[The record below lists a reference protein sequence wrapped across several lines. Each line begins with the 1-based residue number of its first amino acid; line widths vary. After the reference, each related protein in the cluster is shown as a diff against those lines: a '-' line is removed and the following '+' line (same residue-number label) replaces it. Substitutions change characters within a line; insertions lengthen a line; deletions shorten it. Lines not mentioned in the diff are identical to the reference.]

1 MAIAW
6 QVVLAV
12 PVMVWAM
19 RRIRPAGVLALTAAV
34 VIAGCYLV
42 PLVGMQY
49 DGEKSLIVGRALE
62 VLGGSFLAFEL
73 WPDVR
78 ERLGVSRRGAAL
90 LVAATVAVLAGMYF
104 TGLGGRWLYRAAG
117 LALVAGVVYA
127 RPIQRLRGRRIAA
140 LAVAGGGASFAVY
153 ILHEPLMLVIRR
165 MTGAPQDI
173 SLFWLG
179 VISLVVVLP
188 VAVLFNRGVEA
199 VQTRVGAR
207 ARADAKGEAA

>member
-1 MAIAW
+1 
-6 QVVLAV
+6 
-12 PVMVWAM
+12 
-19 RRIRPAGVLALTAAV
+19 
-34 VIAGCYLV
+34 
-42 PLVGMQY
+42 
-49 DGEKSLIVGRALE
+49 
-62 VLGGSFLAFEL
+62 
-73 WPDVR
+73 
-78 ERLGVSRRGAAL
+78 
-90 LVAATVAVLAGMYF
+90 MYF

-117 LALVAGVVYA
+117 LALVAAVVYA

-165 MTGAPQDI
+165 VTGAPQDI
-173 SLFWLG
+173 SLLWLG
-179 VISLVVVLP
+179 VISLVVVVP